1 MDNSKLFNS
10 VLFLLEKTSTVLP
23 DDVYESLSKALLK
36 EQENSV
42 AQDTLS
48 IILESARR
56 SRESG
61 IPICQDTG
69 SLFAIVKT
77 HPSESVFFIESAIKK
92 ALRTLTEKGVLR
104 QNCVDSITD
113 RNTGDNTGEHVPQIH
128 FIPWQGPTRISVM
141 FKGGGSENV
150 STQYALPHSEL
161 KAGRDLDGVRKCILD
176 AVFKAQGK
184 GCAPGIL
191 GVCIGGDRASGL
203 LISKEM
209 LLHRIDTVNES
220 PVLAKLEDTV
230 LEQANSLEIGPMGLG
245 GKTTL
250 LGVRIGTAGRH
261 PASFFVTVS
270 YSCWA
275 TRRSTIELD
284 DEGGIVRWL

>member
-1 MDNSKLFNS
+1 MDNSKLMNS
-10 VLFLLEKTSTVLP
+10 ILLLLEKTSTVLS
-23 DDVYESLSKALLK
+23 DDVYKALSEARLR

-42 AQDTLS
+42 AQETLS
-48 IILESARR
+48 IILESAKC
-56 SRESG
+56 SGESG

-69 SLFAIVKT
+69 SLFVIIRAC
-77 HPSESVFFIESAIKK
+77 PSEQVFFIEKAIKK
-92 ALRTLTEKGVLR
+92 ALKNLTERGVLR

-113 RNTGDNTGEHVPQIH
+113 KNTGDNIGEHVPQIH

-141 FKGGGSENV
+141 FKGGGSENM
-150 STQYALPHSEL
+150 STQYSLPHSEL

-191 GVCIGGDRASGL
+191 GICIGGDRSSGM

-209 LLHRIDTVNES
+209 LLQRIDTVNES
-220 PVLAKLEDTV
+220 PVLAKLEDTI
-230 LEQANSLEIGPMGLG
+230 LEQANSLDIGPMGLG

-250 LGVRIGTAGRH
+250 LGIRIGTAGRH

-275 TRRSTIELD
+275 TRRSVVELD
-284 DEGGIVRWL
+284 DEGGIAQWL

>member
-1 MDNSKLFNS
+1 MDNSKLLNS
-10 VLFLLEKTSTVLP
+10 ILLLLERTSTVLS
-23 DDVYESLSKALLK
+23 DDVYEALSKACFE

-42 AQDTLS
+42 AQETLR

-56 SRESG
+56 SKESG
-61 IPICQDTG
+61 APICQDTG
-69 SLFAIVKT
+69 SLLVIIRA
-77 HPSESVFFIESAIKK
+77 HPSESVFFIETAIRK
-92 ALRTLTEKGVLR
+92 ALKTLTEKGILR
-104 QNCVDSITD
+104 QNCVDTITGK
-113 RNTGDNTGEHVPQIH
+113 NTGDNTGEHVPQIH
-128 FIPWQGPTRISVM
+128 FIPWQGPTRISIM

-150 STQYALPHSEL
+150 STQYSLPLSEL

-191 GVCIGGDRASGL
+191 GVCIGGDRASGM

-209 LLHRIDTVNES
+209 LFQRLDTVNES
-220 PVLAKLEDTV
+220 PVLEELEKTV
-230 LEQANSLEIGPMGLG
+230 LEQANSLGIGPMGLG

-250 LGVRIGTAGRH
+250 LGIRIGTAGRH
-261 PASFFVTVS
+261 PASFYVTVS

-275 TRRSTIELD
+275 TRRAVVELD
-284 DEGGIVRWL
+284 DAGGIARWL